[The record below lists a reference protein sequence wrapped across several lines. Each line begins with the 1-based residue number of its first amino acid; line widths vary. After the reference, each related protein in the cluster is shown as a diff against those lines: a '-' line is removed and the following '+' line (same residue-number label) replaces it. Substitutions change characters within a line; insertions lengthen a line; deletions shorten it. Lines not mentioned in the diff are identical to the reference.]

1 MRRIPIPSAI
11 ESDEIDAAVNRYFE
25 AANSNSASEVL
36 QALFADI
43 DAAVLRAYD
52 LSIVL
57 EYQLLSL
64 FDGWERLGVPFKQT
78 VLLPK
83 SLGGKVRFSDFVRYE
98 NDWRKAN
105 RRRGKLIDKKIDE
118 TITEEERSELDGLQ
132 AYAEY
137 YLDRE
142 TPLPLGELENAE
154 NLLLA
159 SATNKGAQL

>member
-1 MRRIPIPSAI
+1 
-11 ESDEIDAAVNRYFE
+11 
-25 AANSNSASEVL
+25 
-36 QALFADI
+36 
-43 DAAVLRAYD
+43 
-52 LSIVL
+52 
-57 EYQLLSL
+57 
-64 FDGWERLGVPFKQT
+64 
-78 VLLPK
+78 
-83 SLGGKVRFSDFVRYE
+83 
-98 NDWRKAN
+98 
-105 RRRGKLIDKKIDE
+105 LIDKKIDE